1 MGSLRWRALTGVLLV
16 TVFMLAVGLPAARI
30 GLDRSFEAFELR
42 HAEQALARLRLQLKA
57 ECEIFNRGIHDYA
70 EWNDTVAFVEGHA
83 PDWLERNLEGSLF
96 DNFEL
101 DTVVITDA
109 GLRSLSARE
118 PKAQGRGTNP
128 ADPSLVASLL
138 EEPTSREVLGQ
149 DGPYTQVEFHA
160 GQPYLVGRA
169 AIRRPASDP
178 GTTSAAGLMVWARA
192 LDSDWLDRVAALTQ
206 VPFSLA
212 PPTAQTPAEP
222 QVTLSGTR
230 VLGTLPYRDPSGRL
244 TAVSLVNMSKPLAD
258 QRAAAE
264 QVMGWV
270 LVASILFT
278 ALIGGY
284 LIELLV
290 VRRIVRVSD
299 ALGRLRA
306 SAGER
311 ARGDEID
318 ALDQGLSELSSE
330 LDATTRSWREQ
341 AERDFLTGLGNRA
354 RLLGDLPRA
363 LVEGPDNDTLVGLL
377 LVDIDGFKAVNDS
390 LGHHAGDALL
400 REVALRIGD
409 SALQPATAYRLGG
422 DEFAVLAP
430 HLGSVE
436 EAADLAE
443 RISLSL
449 QMVRMIEGR
458 PLAIG
463 ASIGIA
469 TSPYRNP
476 VPASEMMIRA
486 DIALFDA
493 KNAERGGSRVFSEQ
507 AHADFRDRIEMESS
521 LRRALEEKRLS
532 CALQP
537 IVFSRGGGIAGFE
550 ALARWFEPGRGWIEP
565 ARFIAAAERGQLV
578 TQVDLAVIGH
588 ALEHWARLRGQL
600 PQSRLNVNVSAQTL
614 LDPRFFPAFE
624 ALLRRHQVPA
634 RALAV
639 ELTESELGISDD
651 RIEFGIAHLRQ
662 LQVPVVIDDFGVGA
676 SSLGRLARLR
686 PSGVKID
693 GSFVRDLDGDGGRIC
708 RVVVELAR
716 ELGMRTTAE
725 FVETAEQAERLMAMG
740 CTLQQGF
747 RYGPPM
753 DSDRLDA
760 WIDERLRTFGGFN
773 PVPSTLN

>member
-16 TVFMLAVGLPAARI
+16 TVFMLAIGLPAARI
-30 GLDRSFEAFELR
+30 GLDRSFSAFEQR

-57 ECEIFNRGIHDYA
+57 ECDLFNRSVRDYA
-70 EWNDTVAFVEGHA
+70 QWGDTAAYVEGRSE
-83 PDWLERNLEGSLF
+83 DWWQRHLGIGVF
-96 DNFEL
+96 DNFGL
-101 DTVVITDA
+101 STVVVADA
-109 GLRSLSARE
+109 GLQAVAAWQREEQIDRLSPADRSLV
-118 PKAQGRGTNP
+118 
-128 ADPSLVASLL
+128 DSLL
-138 EEPTSREVLGQ
+138 QEPTSRSMLAERGT
-149 DGPYTQVEFHA
+149 YTQVEFHF
-160 GQPYLVGRA
+160 GQPYLVGRSAILDPLSTA
-169 AIRRPASDP
+169 APEAL
-178 GTTSAAGLMVWARA
+178 GLMIWTRTLDGAW
-192 LDSDWLDRVAALTQ
+192 LDSVASLTQ

-212 PPTAQTPAEP
+212 PPTAQTSAEP
-222 QVTLSGTR
+222 QVMLSGNR
-230 VLGTLPYRDPSGRL
+230 VLGTLPYRDPGGRL
-244 TAVSLVNMSKPLAD
+244 TAVSVVNMPKPLAA
-258 QRAAAE
+258 QREAAE
-264 QVMGWV
+264 QVMAWV
-270 LVASILFT
+270 LVATVLVT
-278 ALIGGY
+278 AVIGGY
-284 LIELLV
+284 LIDLLV
-290 VRRIVRVSD
+290 VRRILRLSD

-306 SAGER
+306 APNGR

-318 ALDQGLSELSSE
+318 ALDAGLNELSSE

-354 RLLGDLPRA
+354 RLLGDLPRE
-363 LVEGPDNDTLVGLL
+363 LVQGPDDGHCLALL

-409 SALQPATAYRLGG
+409 CAMAPACAYRLGG
-422 DEFAVLAP
+422 DEFALLAP
-430 HLGSVE
+430 HLASDQ
-436 EAADLAE
+436 EATELAE

-449 QMVRMIEGR
+449 QMVRMVEGR

-469 TSPYRNP
+469 TSPYRDP

-493 KNAERGGSRVFSEQ
+493 KNAERGGWRLFSEQ
-507 AHADFRDRIEMESS
+507 AHAAFRDRIEMESS
-521 LRRALEEKRLS
+521 LRRALEGGRIR
-532 CALQP
+532 CWLQP

-588 ALEHWARLRGQL
+588 ALEAWAQLRERL
-600 PQSRLNVNVSAQTL
+600 PQARLNVNVSAQTL
-614 LDPRFFPAFE
+614 LDPRFFTAFDS
-624 ALLRRHQVPA
+624 LMRQHQVPP

-651 RIEFGIAHLRQ
+651 RIEIGIAHLRQ
-662 LQVPVVIDDFGVGA
+662 LQVAVVIDDFGVGA

-725 FVETAEQAERLMAMG
+725 FVESAEQSERLTAMG

-747 RYGPPM
+747 RFGPPM
-753 DSDRLDA
+753 DSERLEA
-760 WIDERLRTFGGFN
+760 WIEERLRLNGGIN
-773 PVPSTLN
+773 PLPSAAI